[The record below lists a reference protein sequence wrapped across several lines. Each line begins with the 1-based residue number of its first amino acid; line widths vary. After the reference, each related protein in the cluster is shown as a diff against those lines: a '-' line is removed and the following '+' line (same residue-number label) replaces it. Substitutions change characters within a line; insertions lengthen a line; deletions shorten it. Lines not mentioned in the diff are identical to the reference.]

1 MKNKI
6 TLSVCLGLV
15 LLSSVALAQKTDERR
30 RTLEGQ
36 PAVRHRYE
44 LRAGRFEIGPSFG
57 FSLDRAMRHAF
68 TIGAKLE
75 YHFSDAFSVGADL
88 GYGIGFNTGLASELE
103 GSYEKENT
111 AAEPDKGTKK
121 WNRLTK
127 RMSDIKFQGD
137 VRFAWTPIYGR
148 LAVFSKLFVLYDMY
162 AFGGVALAYTAND
175 GKDGEWTNPTTGK
188 VNIDQVDAANEGF
201 RAGLALGVGMRIY
214 FNNWIAMGLEVKDL
228 MFMDN
233 ETGAD
238 QTRGLSDSEL
248 DVYKT
253 CQQGANP
260 ASCAVKPKVDSEDKK
275 FAQHWFFGIN
285 VTFHF
290 PMQPKVSD

>member
-6 TLSVCLGLV
+6 IFSVCLGMV
-15 LLSSVALAQKTDERR
+15 LLSSVAFAQREERR

-44 LRAGRFEIGPSFG
+44 LREGRFEIGPSFG
-57 FSLDRAMRHAF
+57 FSLDRAMRHTF

-75 YHFSDAFSVGADL
+75 YHFADAFSVGADV
-88 GYGIGFNTGLASELE
+88 GYGVGFNTGLASELE
-103 GSYEKENT
+103 ESYKDAGEG
-111 AAEPDKGTKK
+111 PGCDKPNCDLWTP
-121 WNRLTK
+121 LTK

-148 LAVFSKLFVLYDMY
+148 IAVFSKLFVLYDMY
-162 AFGGVALAYTAND
+162 AFGGVALAYTANSGSD
-175 GKDGEWTNPTTGK
+175 GDWVPNT
-188 VNIDQVDAANEGF
+188 DQVDAANEGF

-214 FNNWIAMGLEVKDL
+214 FNHWIAMGLEVKDL

-253 CQQGANP
+253 CLGGANP
-260 ASCAVKPKVDSEDKK
+260 TTCTVKAQVDGDDKK
-275 FAQHWFFGIN
+275 FAQHWFFGLNI
-285 VTFHF
+285 TFLF

>member
-6 TLSVCLGLV
+6 TLLVCLGMV
-15 LLSSVALAQKTDERR
+15 LLSSVAFGQKKDERR

-44 LRAGRFEIGPSFG
+44 LREGRFEIGPSFG
-57 FSLDRAMRHAF
+57 FSLDRAMRHTV

-103 GSYEKENT
+103 ESYADANES
-111 AAEPDKGTKK
+111 AIWD
-121 WNRLTK
+121 RMTK

-148 LAVFSKLFVLYDMY
+148 IAVFSKLFVLYDMY
-162 AFGGVALAYTAND
+162 AFGGVALAYTANS
-175 GKDGEWTNPTTGK
+175 GKDGEWLPNT
-188 VNIDQVDAANEGF
+188 DQVDAANEGF

-214 FNNWIAMGLEVKDL
+214 FNHWIALGIEVKDL

-238 QTRGLSDSEL
+238 QTRGLSDTEL
-248 DVYKT
+248 DIYKT
-253 CQQGANP
+253 CLGGANP
-260 ASCAVKPKVDSEDKK
+260 TSCSVKAHVDGDDKK
-275 FAQHWFFGIN
+275 FAQHWFFGLN
-285 VTFHF
+285 VTFLL